1 VHDFGRRDPDD
12 IARQSWVGHVARMP
26 AQKVVGHAAPDRIE
40 LDPLPNDVA
49 ARRDLIPIKRQ
60 HLRRQH
66 LQLERDRETVLR
78 PARAKPEEHFAGDKH
93 LARRT
98 PL

>member
-49 ARRDLIPIKRQ
+49 AR
-60 HLRRQH
+60 
-66 LQLERDRETVLR
+66 
-78 PARAKPEEHFAGDKH
+78 
-93 LARRT
+93 
-98 PL
+98 